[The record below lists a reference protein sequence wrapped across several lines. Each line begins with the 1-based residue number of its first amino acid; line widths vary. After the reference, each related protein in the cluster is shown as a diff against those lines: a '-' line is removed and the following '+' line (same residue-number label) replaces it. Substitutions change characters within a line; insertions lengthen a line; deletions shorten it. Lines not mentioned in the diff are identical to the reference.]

1 MLKILIA
8 DDHQMVREGVKGV
21 LCALDAELMTFEA
34 EDFEGVVN
42 AVTSHTDIDLILLD
56 ISMPGMKGIKNIVDL
71 KALAPDIPIAILSA
85 HNDPSLIK
93 EALSLG
99 ADGYISKTS
108 KTAIMLSAIRL
119 ILDGEMYIPSLYL
132 ESNNTQTKN
141 DINLNSTLD
150 KLTPRQREVYGLMRT
165 GASNKEIARQIGC
178 TDSTVKAHVT
188 MILKALSVTSRAKAC
203 ALEQRCDTPPLT

>member
-8 DDHQMVREGVKGV
+8 DDHQMVREGVKGA
-21 LCALDAELMTFEA
+21 LSALDIELVTLEA
-34 EDFEGVVN
+34 EDFFGVIH

-85 HNDPSLIK
+85 HNDPGLIK

-108 KTAIMLSAIRL
+108 KTTIMLSAIRL
-119 ILDGEMYIPSLYL
+119 ILDGEIYIPSLFL
-132 ESNNTQTKN
+132 EPNNTHTQDN
-141 DINLNSTLD
+141 IDVNSTLG
-150 KLTPRQREVYGLMRT
+150 KLTSRQREVYGCMRT

-178 TDSTVKAHVT
+178 AESTVKAHVT
-188 MILKALSVTSRAKAC
+188 MILKTLNVSSRAKAC
-203 ALEQRCDTPPLT
+203 ALA